1 MGEHKLRPTTISAT
15 IKAKWEDQK
24 SVGTH
29 HRYIWRSS
37 EKGTFKYP
45 KELYGALK
53 TRRKYKQMRF
63 YAKQLGVRGP
73 DRRELLMNLMG
84 IDE

>member
-1 MGEHKLRPTTISAT
+1 MSEHKLRPTTISAT

-24 SVGTH
+24 AVGTH

-37 EKGTFKYP
+37 EQGNFKYP

-53 TRRKYKQMRF
+53 NRRTFKQMRF
-63 YAKQLGVRGP
+63 WVKRQGLRGQ
-73 DRRELLMNLMG
+73 DRAILMANISG